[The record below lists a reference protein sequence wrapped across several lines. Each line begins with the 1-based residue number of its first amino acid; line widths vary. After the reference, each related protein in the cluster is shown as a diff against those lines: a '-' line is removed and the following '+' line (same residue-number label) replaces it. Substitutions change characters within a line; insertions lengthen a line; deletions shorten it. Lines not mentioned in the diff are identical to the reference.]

1 MKDSLDLMEIWNRQD
16 LTDLQKRAFDTLSD
30 AVFYAL
36 KDLSGDDPI
45 RYFCRRKN
53 SFEDFLNYHLECDIQ
68 IVKYQLRNEI

>member
-36 KDLSGDDPI
+36 KDLSGIIP
-45 RYFCRRKN
+45 
-53 SFEDFLNYHLECDIQ
+53 
-68 IVKYQLRNEI
+68 